1 MVYDGAINDGPGQS
15 VEVTGRD
22 GGGVTFSGN
31 IADGA
36 DAGGGIVVSGN
47 SAGSTSFSGASKVLN
62 TGASAAVAL
71 SANGNPAG
79 GHLVSFTNGGLDI
92 DTAGGAGL
100 SASNGTLT
108 VGGTGNSITTGTGTG
123 LNVDTA
129 GITVGNLNF
138 DSISSNGA
146 TNGIRLNT
154 TGTAGGLNVTGTG
167 GACATTA
174 DACTGGT
181 IQDTTQDA
189 VSLTSAQ
196 AITLQRMKIRNSLG
210 NGVRGSS
217 VTNFALRDSVV
228 DNNGDNAATDEA
240 GLHFTNL
247 AGNSEFTRTL
257 VANSPEDNARVV
269 NSSGTLSQLNVTDS
283 TFRDTD
289 TVSPGNNGLLLQ
301 ADGGS
306 ITADVLGNTFLRNRA
321 NGLQVITNG
330 TGSMDVEVDDSGTAQ
345 STFDDNNIG
354 VSIAHNSS
362 GTFSF
367 GVRDLTIDGLN
378 VAPGTGGSASPINI
392 NLASAA
398 TTPMVG
404 RVTGNTVTNSNS
416 TTGPGIRMTGN
427 GSATMTALVDAN
439 TISQVAN
446 RGIEVIA
453 RDGSN
458 RINATISNNSVT
470 LNNALS
476 ADAIRVDAGTVST
489 DTTTICADIRGN
501 TASTTAVGLFGI
513 RVRQRFAGTSYILE
527 DYAGAPTDDAAVQ
540 AFLSAT
546 NNGST
551 TSADHGGAGF
561 TSIADC
567 PNAP

>member
-1 MVYDGAINDGPGQS
+1 VIYAGAINDGSGQS

-31 IADGA
+31 IADSA
-36 DAGGGIVVSGN
+36 DAGGGIVVNANSG
-47 SAGSTSFSGASKVLN
+47 GSTTFSGASKVIN
-62 TGASAAVAL
+62 TAAANAVAL
-71 SANGNPAG
+71 SNNGNPAG

-92 DTAGGAGL
+92 DTTSGAGFG
-100 SASNGTLT
+100 AANGTLT
-108 VGGTGNSITTGTGTG
+108 VSGTGNSITTGTGIA

-129 GITVGNLNF
+129 GITAGNLNF
-138 DSISSNGA
+138 DSISANGA
-146 TNGIRLNT
+146 VNGIRLDT
-154 TGTAGGLNVTGTG
+154 TGTAGGLIVTGTA

-181 IQDTTQDA
+181 IQSTTQDA
-189 VSLTSAQ
+189 VSLTSTQ
-196 AITLQRMKIRNSLG
+196 AVILQRMKIRNNLG
-210 NGVRGSS
+210 NGVHGVN
-217 VTNFALRDSVV
+217 VTDFALRDSVV
-228 DNNGDNAATDEA
+228 DNNGDDPATDEA

-247 AGNSEFTRTL
+247 AGNSEFTRIL

-289 TVSPGNNGLLLQ
+289 TVSPGNDGLLLQ

-306 ITADVLGNTFLRNRA
+306 ITADVLGSTFLRNRA

-330 TGSMDVEVDDSGTAQ
+330 TGSMNVEVDDSAAAQ

-367 GVRDLTIDGLN
+367 GVRNLTIDGLN
-378 VAPGTGGSASPINI
+378 VTPGTGGSAAPINI

-404 RVTGNTVTNSNS
+404 SVTDNTVTNSNS
-416 TTGPGIRMTGN
+416 TTGPGVRVTAN
-427 GSATMTALVDAN
+427 GSATLTVLIDGN

-476 ADAIRVDAGTVST
+476 ADAIRVDAGAVST

-501 TASTTAVGLFGI
+501 TATTTAVGLFGI
-513 RVRQRFAGTSYILE
+513 RARQRSADTTFILE
-527 DYAGAPTDDAAVQ
+527 DYAGAPTDDAAVE
-540 AFLSAT
+540 AVLSST
-546 NNGST
+546 NNSAT
-551 TSADHGGAGF
+551 TSADHEGSGF
-561 TSIADC
+561 TTIADC
-567 PNAP
+567 PNPP

>member
-1 MVYDGAINDGPGQS
+1 M
-15 VEVTGRD
+15 
-22 GGGVTFSGN
+22 
-31 IADGA
+31 
-36 DAGGGIVVSGN
+36 
-47 SAGSTSFSGASKVLN
+47 
-62 TGASAAVAL
+62 
-71 SANGNPAG
+71 
-79 GHLVSFTNGGLDI
+79 
-92 DTAGGAGL
+92 
-100 SASNGTLT
+100 
-108 VGGTGNSITTGTGTG
+108 
-123 LNVDTA
+123 
-129 GITVGNLNF
+129 
-138 DSISSNGA
+138 
-146 TNGIRLNT
+146 
-154 TGTAGGLNVTGTG
+154 
-167 GACATTA
+167 
-174 DACTGGT
+174 
-181 IQDTTQDA
+181 
-189 VSLTSAQ
+189 
-196 AITLQRMKIRNSLG
+196 
-210 NGVRGSS
+210 
-217 VTNFALRDSVV
+217 
-228 DNNGDNAATDEA
+228 
-240 GLHFTNL
+240 
-247 AGNSEFTRTL
+247 
-257 VANSPEDNARVV
+257 ANSPEDNARVV

-289 TVSPGNNGLLLQ
+289 TVSPGNDGLLLQ
-301 ADGGS
+301 ADGGT

-330 TGSMDVEVDDSGTAQ
+330 TGSMDVEVDDSGAAQ

-354 VSIAHNSS
+354 VNIAHNSS

-476 ADAIRVDAGTVST
+476 ADAIRVDAGSVST

-501 TASTTAVGLFGI
+501 TASTTAVGT
-513 RVRQRFAGTSYILE
+513 VR
-527 DYAGAPTDDAAVQ
+527 DPGAPAVRRHVVHPRGLRRRPDRRRRRPGVPVRHQ
-540 AFLSAT
+540 QRLHDQCRPRWRRVHVHRRLPERAVT
-546 NNGST
+546 
-551 TSADHGGAGF
+551 
-561 TSIADC
+561 
-567 PNAP
+567 